1 MITSTWGN
9 VFDKARPIF
18 REVEG
23 VNSIGGELDDDDPA
37 LNHTWFEP
45 CNCYTIAP
53 LVINQAQLDWPRQ
66 EGFFCKRIEE
76 HKQERINTQSEIAFT
91 NEAKIKVGF
100 KNSIPKD

>member
-23 VNSIGGELDDDDPA
+23 VNSIGGELNDDDPA

-53 LVINQAQLDWPRQ
+53 LVINQAQLEWPLR
-66 EGFFCKRIEE
+66 EGFPCKRIEE
-76 HKQERINTQSEIAFT
+76 YKQESVNTQSEIAYV
-91 NEAKIKVGF
+91 NEARMNMVF
-100 KNSIPKD
+100 KLWS

>member
-9 VFDKARPIF
+9 VFDKARPII

-23 VNSIGGELDDDDPA
+23 VNSIGGELDDDYLA

-53 LVINQAQLDWPRQ
+53 LVINQAQLDWPRR
-66 EGFFCKRIEE
+66 EGFPCKRIKEY
-76 HKQERINTQSEIAFT
+76 KQESVNTQSKIAYV
-91 NEAKIKVGF
+91 NEARMNMVF
-100 KNSIPKD
+100 NRWS

>member
-23 VNSIGGELDDDDPA
+23 VNSIGGELNDDDPA

-53 LVINQAQLDWPRQ
+53 LVINQAQLDWPLR
-66 EGFFCKRIEE
+66 EGFPCKRIEE
-76 HKQERINTQSEIAFT
+76 YKQESVNTQSEIAYV
-91 NEAKIKVGF
+91 NEARMNMVF
-100 KNSIPKD
+100 KLWS